1 MVDFLRA
8 LSIVLLLGMFYLAF
22 KNKKFK
28 RFLLI
33 ESVLIIVFIIG
44 RQMYTSNLNT
54 MDTVMWSLA
63 SDVTNKM
70 ITQSDKNIENNINT
84 QYEEKYTVDNRQ
96 INMEIENNMH
106 DVLST
111 IYDGNGF
118 DIKQNIAFEYKV
130 KDKYKL
136 NNKNF
141 IIFFKDSTNDKY
153 TLFNLEKSFNKKE
166 INNLLDFYNQNQDG
180 CTIKKMSFHS
190 KDNQYIIDQIVFYDE
205 NSHMTYKL
213 GNSQGTMNYYSW
225 YKYQNKKANDQNR
238 LGDFELMFFNSKQ
251 TLEKNPKEKDIKVE
265 QETCA
270 ISSDKSK
277 IYVHY
282 VNKENS
288 IKLNMFIDTPNIVLD
303 SLKDRFILMFSLVQI
318 ILSCIYFIY
327 TYLENER
334 EELNKTRNLFINAMA
349 HEMKTPNAV
358 ILNSTEML
366 IENVNPEKQHKY
378 LRMIEDESKHMN
390 NLLNQML
397 IYTRTTKSYQLH
409 KQNYNLSPMIE
420 EVLKHYDLE
429 SKIITI
435 DIDPKIN
442 ISCDQQ
448 LMMIVFDN
456 LINNAFKYANKKI
469 NIVYRQ
475 EKIIISNDGSKIENK
490 DINHIFEPL
499 YKADVSRNDT
509 NSTGM
514 GLAIVRNILD
524 LHNYTCK
531 VVQDEEVHFII
542 EMNK

>member
-70 ITQSDKNIENNINT
+70 ITQSDKNIENN
-84 QYEEKYTVDNRQ
+84 
-96 INMEIENNMH
+96 MH
-106 DVLST
+106 DALST

-409 KQNYNLSPMIE
+409 KQNYNLSTMIE

-456 LINNAFKYANKKI
+456 LINNAFKYTNKKI

-514 GLAIVRNILD
+514 GLAIVKNILD
-524 LHNYTCK
+524 LHHFSCK
-531 VVQDEEVHFII
+531 VEQDEDVCFIV
-542 EMNK
+542 EFY

>member
-70 ITQSDKNIENNINT
+70 ITQSDKNIENN
-84 QYEEKYTVDNRQ
+84 
-96 INMEIENNMH
+96 MH

-130 KDKYKL
+130 NDKYKL

-141 IIFFKDSTNDKY
+141 IIFFKDSKNDKY

-358 ILNSTEML
+358 VLNSTEML

-409 KQNYNLSPMIE
+409 KQNYNLSLMIE

>member
-70 ITQSDKNIENNINT
+70 ITQSDKN
-84 QYEEKYTVDNRQ
+84 
-96 INMEIENNMH
+96 IENNMH

-318 ILSCIYFIY
+318 SLSCIYFIY
-327 TYLENER
+327 MYLENER
-334 EELNKTRNLFINAMA
+334 EKLNKTRDLFINAMA

-358 ILNSTEML
+358 ILNSAEIL
-366 IENVNPEKQHKY
+366 LENIKPEKQHHY
-378 LRMIEDESKHMN
+378 LKMIEDESKHMN

-397 IYTRTTKSYQLH
+397 IYTRTRKAYQIH
-409 KQNYNLSPMIE
+409 KENNNLYTMIE

-429 SKIITI
+429 SKEVTI
-435 DIDPKIN
+435 DIDKKIN
-442 ISCDQQ
+442 IQCDQQ
-448 LMMIVFDN
+448 LMKIVFDN
-456 LINNAFKYANKKI
+456 LINNAFKYTNKKI
-469 NIVYRQ
+469 KINYQ
-475 EKIIISNDGSKIENK
+475 KGKIIISNDGKKIDNR
-490 DINHIFEPL
+490 DLSHIFEPL
-499 YKADVSRNDT
+499 YKADTSRNDT

-524 LHNYTCK
+524 LHHFSCK

>member
-33 ESVLIIVFIIG
+33 ESVLIIVFIIV

-70 ITQSDKNIENNINT
+70 ITQSDKNIENN
-84 QYEEKYTVDNRQ
+84 
-96 INMEIENNMH
+96 MH
-106 DVLST
+106 DVLSA

-141 IIFFKDSTNDKY
+141 
-153 TLFNLEKSFNKKE
+153 
-166 INNLLDFYNQNQDG
+166 NLLDFYNQNQDG

>member
-8 LSIVLLLGMFYLAF
+8 LSIVLLLGMFYLAI

-70 ITQSDKNIENNINT
+70 ITQSDKN
-84 QYEEKYTVDNRQ
+84 
-96 INMEIENNMH
+96 IENNMH

-358 ILNSTEML
+358 ILN
-366 IENVNPEKQHKY
+366 
-378 LRMIEDESKHMN
+378 

-409 KQNYNLSPMIE
+409 KQNYKLSPMIE

-524 LHNYTCK
+524 LLNYTCK